1 MFKSKQNQI
10 SGKIHF
16 KWEEVKWRKVSARTT
31 HNILKFLYKA
41 EKKKTDTQYKD
52 HLLKNS
58 LSLQQNIV
66 IQIFSVK

>member
-1 MFKSKQNQI
+1 MNTKVVKTFMFKSKQNQI

-41 EKKKTDTQYKD
+41 EKKQTPNIKITFWKILYPRSKT
-52 HLLKNS
+52 
-58 LSLQQNIV
+58 
-66 IQIFSVK
+66 